1 MTTSLPARRS
11 FDCPSSERQL
21 QTAQCDLGDVTRR
34 CEAPNWDLGIVPQHE
49 KGHDLR
55 ERMTKGKATPL
66 SVIVLNWN
74 GKHFLRECFD
84 SLRSQTFRDFQTI
97 LVDNGS
103 TDSSLDYVRQ
113 EFPEVRVIALNH
125 NAGFAGGNN
134 VGIQA
139 STGEYVALLNND
151 TKAHRQWLESLK
163 TTLDAHPEVGFCAS
177 KILLYDQPDIID
189 SAGDLFYTCGV
200 GEKRGRSQKDDERF
214 AKSIPV
220 FGACAAAVLYRREML
235 EDIGLFDEDF
245 FAYAEDVDLSFRAQ
259 LAGHKCLFVPQAV
272 VYHHL
277 QGTSRSLPDESLY
290 LSRRNAFCALV
301 KNMPAAL
308 LWRRL
313 PYVLGYYF
321 AVDLA
326 YIGKGKVRPILK
338 ARLANIRRLRR
349 TLAKRRQIQ
358 AGRRVSDEYINGAM
372 STGRVRQMVGRWLRG
387 LGHRQ

>member
-1 MTTSLPARRS
+1 M
-11 FDCPSSERQL
+11 
-21 QTAQCDLGDVTRR
+21 
-34 CEAPNWDLGIVPQHE
+34 PQHS

-55 ERMTKGKATPL
+55 ERMTRGKATPL

-84 SLRSQTFRDFQTI
+84 SLRSQTFKDFDII

-103 TDSSLDYVRQ
+103 TDSSVEYVRQ

-134 VGIQA
+134 VGIRA

-151 TKAHRQWLESLK
+151 TKAHPRWLEALK
-163 TTLDAHPEVGFCAS
+163 TALDAHPDVGFCAS
-177 KILLYDQPDIID
+177 KIVLYDQPGVID

-200 GEKRGRSQKDDERF
+200 GEKRGRSETDRGQF
-214 AKSIPV
+214 AQLQPV
-220 FGACAAAVLYRREML
+220 FGACAAAALYRRSML
-235 EDIGLFDEDF
+235 EDVGLFDEDF

-259 LAGHKCLFVPQAV
+259 LAGYQCLYVPEAV

-277 QGTSRSLPDESLY
+277 QGSFGALPGHSLC
-290 LSRRNAFCALV
+290 LSRRNAFDTVL
-301 KNMPAAL
+301 KNMPAGL

-313 PYVLGYYF
+313 PYILGYYF

-326 YIGKGKVRPILK
+326 YIGQGKFRPILR
-338 ARLANIRRLRR
+338 ARLDNIRYLKR
-349 TLAKRRQIQ
+349 TLTKRRQIQ
-358 AGRRVSDEYINGAM
+358 ARRRVTDEYINGVM
-372 STGRVRQMVGRWLRG
+372 SSGRVRQLLREWVRG
-387 LGHRQ
+387 VRHRG

>member
-1 MTTSLPARRS
+1 MSRA
-11 FDCPSSERQL
+11 
-21 QTAQCDLGDVTRR
+21 
-34 CEAPNWDLGIVPQHE
+34 
-49 KGHDLR
+49 
-55 ERMTKGKATPL
+55 

-74 GKHFLRECFD
+74 GQRFLKECLA
-84 SLRSQTFRDFQTI
+84 SLTEQTFKDFDTI

-103 TDSSLDYVRQ
+103 TDGSVEYVRQ

-134 VGIQA
+134 VGIRA

-151 TKAHRQWLESLK
+151 TKAHPRWLDSLK
-163 TTLDAHPEVGFCAS
+163 TALDAHPDMGFCAS
-177 KILLYDQPDIID
+177 KILLYDQPGVID

-200 GEKRGRSQKDDERF
+200 GEKRGRSEKDDERF
-214 AKSIPV
+214 AELVPV
-220 FGACAAAVLYRREML
+220 FGACAAAALYRRQML

-259 LAGHKCLFVPQAV
+259 LAGYQCLFVPDAL

-277 QGTSRSLPDESLY
+277 QGTSRASPDHSLY

-301 KNMPAAL
+301 KNMPAGL

-313 PYVLGYYF
+313 PYILGYYF

-326 YIGKGKVRPILK
+326 YMVQGSLRPILK
-338 ARLANIRRLRR
+338 ARLDNISHLKR
-349 TLAKRRQIQ
+349 TLAKRSQIQ
-358 AGRRVSDEYINGAM
+358 ARRRVTDDYINAAM
-372 STGRVRQMVGRWLRG
+372 SSGRGRQMAAKCLRR
-387 LGHRQ
+387 LTNRP